1 MKPKTILR
9 LLKALIFILA
19 LTFYGLKSQVLFLAQ
34 ILFALVLSL
43 YLIELYGGVKK

>member
-1 MKPKTILR
+1 MKAKTILR

-34 ILFALVLSL
+34 ILFAIILAM
-43 YLIELYGGVKK
+43 YLIELYKGEKK